1 MDPIIQIPTG
11 YSLDA
16 AGNLEKWKTDKQKLK
31 QRLMNRLVM
40 QRGVTSIP
48 GYEEAGSQLYTLNRY
63 KPSEREARA
72 REFAEEA
79 LQPEVDIGQITKV
92 AEITLTLT
100 DAGIYQLAIAVELPD
115 GEILDLEVGDV
126 GGN

>member
-16 AGNLEKWKTDKQKLK
+16 AGNLKKWKTDKQKLK
-31 QRLMNRLVM
+31 QRLMNRLVI
-40 QRGVTSIP
+40 QRGATSIP
-48 GYEEAGSQLYTLNRY
+48 GYEETGSQLYTLNRY
-63 KPSEREARA
+63 KRSELAARA
-72 REFAEEA
+72 REFVEEA

-92 AEITLTLT
+92 AEVTLSLT
-100 DAGIYQLAIAVELPD
+100 DDGIYQLAVAVELSD
-115 GEILDLEVGDV
+115 GEILDLEVGNV